1 MYLALFRP
9 QNEASGPDQRLE
21 ELLFRL
27 MMSDRTGII
36 MGIGNEPVS
45 PPQRSTGCRVE
56 NSNCDKLWTHY
67 ILISNWGRDIAVCFR
82 SF

>member
-9 QNEASGPDQRLE
+9 QNEASGPDPRLE
-21 ELLFRL
+21 KLLFRL

-36 MGIGNEPVS
+36 TGIGNEPVS

-56 NSNCDKLWTHY
+56 NSNCGPITSLSQIGDVTLQCVFARLK
-67 ILISNWGRDIAVCFR
+67 R
-82 SF
+82 